1 MSSKTILVVD
11 DSKTDFLYVK
21 NSLDH
26 GGYNVV
32 YAPSGK
38 EGIDAAKRIKPDCI
52 LMDVVMPEMN
62 GFQATRAISR
72 QLETAEIPVLMLSSK
87 SQQTDRVWAE
97 RQGATDYLV
106 KPANPKLLLSK
117 LRALLGSNT
126 Q

>member
-1 MSSKTILVVD
+1 MSTKTILVVD

-21 NSLDH
+21 NILDH
-26 GGYNVV
+26 GGYKVV

-38 EGIDAAKRIKPDCI
+38 EGVAAAKEVKPDCI

-87 SQQTDRVWAE
+87 NQETDRVWAE

-106 KPANPKLLLSK
+106 KPANPKLLLTK
-117 LRALLGSNT
+117 LRSLIGKSG
-126 Q
+126 

>member
-1 MSSKTILVVD
+1 MSTKTILVVD

-21 NSLDH
+21 NILDH
-26 GGYNVV
+26 GGYKVA
-32 YAPSGK
+32 YAPSGAD
-38 EGIDAAKRIKPDCI
+38 GIQMSKDLKPDLI

-72 QLETAEIPVLMLSSK
+72 ELETADIPILMLSSK
-87 SQQTDRVWAE
+87 SQQTDKVWAE

-117 LRALLGSNT
+117 IKSLLN
-126 Q
+126 

>member
-11 DSKTDFLYVK
+11 DSKTDYLYVK
-21 NSLDH
+21 NILDH
-26 GGYNVV
+26 GGYNVE
-32 YAPSGK
+32 YASSGAD
-38 EGIDAAKRIKPDCI
+38 GIEAAKRLKPDCI

-72 QLETAEIPVLMLSSK
+72 APETASIPVLILSSK
-87 SQQTDRVWAE
+87 SQETDKVWAE
-97 RQGATDYLV
+97 RQGATDYVV

-117 LRALLGSNT
+117 LRSLL

>member
-1 MSSKTILVVD
+1 MSNKKILVID
-11 DSKTDFLYVK
+11 DSKTDYLYVK
-21 NSLDH
+21 NILDH
-26 GGYNVV
+26 GGYQVA

-38 EGIDAAKRIKPDCI
+38 DGIQMAKELKPDCI

-72 QLETAEIPVLMLSSK
+72 ELETADIPILMLSSK
-87 SQQTDRVWAE
+87 SQQTDKVWAE

-117 LRALLGSNT
+117 LRTLLS
-126 Q
+126 

>member
-1 MSSKTILVVD
+1 MANKTILVID

-21 NSLDH
+21 KILDH
-26 GGYNVV
+26 GGYKVF

-38 EGIDAAKRIKPDCI
+38 DGIEESKKVKPDCI

-72 QLETAEIPVLMLSSK
+72 EVSTAHIPVLMLSSK
-87 SQQTDRVWAE
+87 NQQTDRVWAE

-106 KPANPKLLLSK
+106 KPANPKLLLGKLSK
-117 LRALLGSNT
+117 LLGAE
-126 Q
+126 

>member
-21 NSLDH
+21 NILDH
-26 GGYNVV
+26 GGYKVA

-38 EGIDAAKRIKPDCI
+38 DGVDAAKKIKPDCI

-72 QLETAEIPVLMLSSK
+72 QLETADIPVLMLSSK

-97 RQGATDYLV
+97 RQGATDYIV

-117 LRALLGSNT
+117 LRALLGPI

>member
-21 NSLDH
+21 NILDH
-26 GGYNVV
+26 GGYKVV
-32 YAPSGK
+32 YAPSGQ
-38 EGIDAAKRIKPDCI
+38 EGVDAAKQIKPDCI

-72 QLETAEIPVLMLSSK
+72 QLETADIPVVMLSSK

-117 LRALLGSNT
+117 LKSLLGASG
-126 Q
+126 

>member
-1 MSSKTILVVD
+1 MPNKTILVVD

-21 NSLDH
+21 NILDH
-26 GGYNVV
+26 GGYNVE

-38 EGIDAAKRIKPDCI
+38 DGIEAAKRIKPDCI

-72 QLETAEIPVLMLSSK
+72 APETASIPVLILSSK
-87 SQQTDRVWAE
+87 SQETDRVWAE
-97 RQGATDYLV
+97 RQGATDYVV
-106 KPANPKLLLSK
+106 KPANPKLLLTK
-117 LRALLGSNT
+117 LRSLL

>member
-1 MSSKTILVVD
+1 MSNKTILVVD

-21 NSLDH
+21 NILDH
-26 GGYNVV
+26 GGYNVE

-38 EGIDAAKRIKPDCI
+38 DGIEAAKRIMPDCI

-72 QLETAEIPVLMLSSK
+72 APETASIPVLILSSK
-87 SQQTDRVWAE
+87 SQETDKVWAE
-97 RQGATDYLV
+97 RQGAIDYVV

-117 LRALLGSNT
+117 LRSLL

>member
-1 MSSKTILVVD
+1 MSNKTILVVD

-21 NSLDH
+21 NILDH
-26 GGYNVV
+26 GGYKVA

-38 EGIDAAKRIKPDCI
+38 DGIHMAKDIQPDCI

-72 QLETAEIPVLMLSSK
+72 APETASIPVLILSSK
-87 SQQTDRVWAE
+87 SQETDKVWAE
-97 RQGATDYLV
+97 RQGATDYVV

-117 LRALLGSNT
+117 LRSLL